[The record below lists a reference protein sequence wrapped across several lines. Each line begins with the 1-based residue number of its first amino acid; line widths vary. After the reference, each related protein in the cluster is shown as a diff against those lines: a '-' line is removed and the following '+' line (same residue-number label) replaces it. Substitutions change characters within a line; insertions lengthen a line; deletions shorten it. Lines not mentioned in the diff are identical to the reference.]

1 MHRDTEIPGL
11 ASADAPDSL
20 RAVARD
26 VLAAAL
32 AAVAPDAAVRRHV
45 GRAGDRLHAGGAAY
59 DLAATRQV
67 VVVGAGKAGGP
78 MAQAVEALL
87 DDRLTA
93 GLVIVKDGHA
103 VPTAR
108 VALREAAHPLPDARG
123 LAATAQLLA
132 LLRDRRPDDLVIV
145 LLSGGAS
152 ALLEQPAPG
161 LMLADLR
168 ATTDL
173 LLRAG
178 ASIQEVNAV
187 RKHLSVVKGGGLA
200 RAAAPAAVLVLVLS
214 DVVGDPLDVIAS
226 GPAAPDPTTY
236 ADAASVLD
244 RYGLWDQVPAAV
256 AAHLRA
262 GLAGARPETPK
273 PGDPVFARV
282 QHVIVGNNAQAAA
295 AAAARAR
302 ALGFHA
308 AVLTTF
314 VEGEAREVGR
324 LLAALAR
331 EEVAHSRPLPRP
343 ACLVL
348 GGETTVT
355 VRGDGLGG
363 RNQEVALG
371 AVEGLAGLPDVLVLS
386 AATDGGDGPT
396 AAAGAWADGATLA
409 RARALGLDPR
419 AALARND
426 AYRFFAPLD
435 ALVVTGPTRT
445 NVTDLLFVF
454 AR

>member
-1 MHRDTEIPGL
+1 L
-11 ASADAPDSL
+11 
-20 RAVARD
+20 
-26 VLAAAL
+26 
-32 AAVAPDAAVRRHV
+32 
-45 GRAGDRLHAGGAAY
+45 
-59 DLAATRQV
+59 
-67 VVVGAGKAGGP
+67 
-78 MAQAVEALL
+78 
-87 DDRLTA
+87 
-93 GLVIVKDGHA
+93 
-103 VPTAR
+103 
-108 VALREAAHPLPDARG
+108 
-123 LAATAQLLA
+123 
-132 LLRDRRPDDLVIV
+132 
-145 LLSGGAS
+145 
-152 ALLEQPAPG
+152 
-161 LMLADLR
+161 
-168 ATTDL
+168 
-173 LLRAG
+173 
-178 ASIQEVNAV
+178 
-187 RKHLSVVKGGGLA
+187 
-200 RAAAPAAVLVLVLS
+200 
-214 DVVGDPLDVIAS
+214 
-226 GPAAPDPTTY
+226 
-236 ADAASVLD
+236 
-244 RYGLWDQVPAAV
+244 
-256 AAHLRA
+256 
-262 GLAGARPETPK
+262 
-273 PGDPVFARV
+273 ARV

-331 EEVAHSRPLPRP
+331 EEVAHGRPLPRP

-396 AAAGAWADGATLA
+396 DAAGAWADGATLA

-445 NVTDLLFVF
+445 NVNDLLFVF